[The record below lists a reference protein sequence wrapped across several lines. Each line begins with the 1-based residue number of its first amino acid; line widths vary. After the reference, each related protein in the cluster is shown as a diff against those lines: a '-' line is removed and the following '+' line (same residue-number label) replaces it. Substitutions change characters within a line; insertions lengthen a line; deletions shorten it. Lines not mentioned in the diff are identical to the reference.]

1 MLQHNDFTL
10 INPQTGTLSFKLS
23 YFDVDNPFNE
33 LLKLSHYSL
42 IWVTNGS
49 GNVKADFNEYSFEA
63 NTLLSF
69 SPHQPFMVE
78 AEKCI
83 SGLVI
88 NFHPDFF
95 CIHKHHKE
103 VACHG
108 VLFNNIY
115 SPPFVDVDAKVQ
127 ANFNM
132 IVEQIKAEMQNP
144 ALAQYELLISYL
156 KIFLITASRLKTEQ
170 QTQIEETI
178 DQPEKP
184 FILQNLKNYI
194 ELHYKSKHTA
204 SDYADM
210 LAISP
215 KALTK
220 LTKIHFN
227 KTLTD
232 LISERIIIEA
242 KRELYLTNKTVKEI
256 AYELGYN
263 DEYYFSRFFKKNAE
277 VSPQVYRDTVGFD
290 RASAVTSSYQTKE

>member
-1 MLQHNDFTL
+1 MLQNNSFTL
-10 INPQTGTLSFKLS
+10 VHPKTGNLSFKLS
-23 YFDVDNPFNE
+23 YFESNNPFDQI
-33 LLKLSHYSL
+33 LKLNHYSL
-42 IWVTNGS
+42 IWITKGS
-49 GNVKADFNEYSFEA
+49 GTIKSDFSEYNFNE

-69 SPHQPFMVE
+69 SPYQPFMLQE
-78 AEKCI
+78 HKAI

-88 NFHPDFF
+88 HFHPDFF

-115 SPPFVDVDAKVQ
+115 SPPLVKVDDKAK
-127 ANFNM
+127 ANFEMMVN
-132 IVEQIKAEMQNP
+132 QIKTEMQNP

-156 KIFLITASRLKTEQ
+156 KIVLITGSRLKTEQ
-170 QTQIEETI
+170 QTEVQKTI
-178 DQPEKP
+178 TQPEEP

-194 ELHYKSKHTA
+194 ESHYKTKHTA
-204 SDYADM
+204 SDYANM

-220 LTKIHFN
+220 LTKTYFN

-277 VSPQVYRDTVGFD
+277 VSPQMYRDTVGFD
-290 RASAVTSSYQTKE
+290 RASAAAS